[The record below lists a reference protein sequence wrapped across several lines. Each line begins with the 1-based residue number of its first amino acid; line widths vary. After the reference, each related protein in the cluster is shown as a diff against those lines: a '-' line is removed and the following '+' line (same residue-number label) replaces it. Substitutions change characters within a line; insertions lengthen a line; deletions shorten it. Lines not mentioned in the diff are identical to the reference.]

1 MNILNIHPADALGK
15 LKAQITEL
23 EAQAKV
29 FHSVL
34 VAMGEGAHEGELFR
48 ATVAKSERAKL
59 DMDAVREKLSAQFIR
74 AHTTFSDVTTVR
86 VVARNGRA
94 A

>member
-1 MNILNIHPADALGK
+1 
-15 LKAQITEL
+15 
-23 EAQAKV
+23 
-29 FHSVL
+29 
-34 VAMGEGAHEGELFR
+34 
-48 ATVAKSERAKL
+48 
-59 DMDAVREKLSAQFIR
+59 VREKLSAQFIR